1 MTGRKLIITELAL
14 GDRRIRLSGLTEDG
28 RLLEARAEPLKE
40 QDSGAKKEETGR
52 IGDGWKADRSLLGNI
67 YVGRVQRIVPN
78 LHAAFIEIAPGK
90 ACYYPIS
97 EKEAP
102 VFVKK
107 IPSPRLVQGDELL
120 VQVKKEAVKTKAPVV
135 TANLNLSGR
144 YAVVTSNDHRVGVS
158 GKLTREKQEHF
169 KALIRQ
175 FFGGQ
180 LSCGVIIRTNA
191 GEIPDEDVLAEVGR
205 LKAALSDLIQKA
217 AARTCFSCVYQAN
230 PRYLSY
236 LQDVYQEGLS
246 EILTDLPEVYAKVE
260 EYRRDYPALLSV
272 PLRLYADPLLPLANL
287 YNLHRQLERALQ
299 KNVWLKSGGYLVI
312 EPTEALTVIDVNTG
326 KSMDQKNPQK
336 HFLKT
341 NLEAAD
347 EIAAQIRLRNLSGIV
362 IIDFIDLASA
372 ADRET
377 VMRRLRAAVKEDP
390 VPVYVVDM
398 TKLELVEMTRKKIE
412 KSLAEQLG

>member
-1 MTGRKLIITELAL
+1 M
-14 GDRRIRLSGLTEDG
+14 
-28 RLLEARAEPLKE
+28 
-40 QDSGAKKEETGR
+40 
-52 IGDGWKADRSLLGNI
+52 
-67 YVGRVQRIVPN
+67 
-78 LHAAFIEIAPGK
+78 
-90 ACYYPIS
+90 
-97 EKEAP
+97 
-102 VFVKK
+102 
-107 IPSPRLVQGDELL
+107 
-120 VQVKKEAVKTKAPVV
+120 
-135 TANLNLSGR
+135 
-144 YAVVTSNDHRVGVS
+144 
-158 GKLTREKQEHF
+158 
-169 KALIRQ
+169 
-175 FFGGQ
+175 
-180 LSCGVIIRTNA
+180 
-191 GEIPDEDVLAEVGR
+191 
-205 LKAALSDLIQKA
+205 
-217 AARTCFSCVYQAN
+217 
-230 PRYLSY
+230 
-236 LQDVYQEGLS
+236 S

-312 EPTEALTVIDVNTG
+312 EPTEALTVIDINTG